1 MIKRTIIL
9 FLLALLPAIHPAL
22 AKIAGTIQGRV
33 FSADDNEPLAGAN
46 VFIVN
51 TFIGGSADAQGH
63 FIITAPPGSYTLKA
77 SFIGF
82 KSAEQSITVITDRT
96 IEADFRLTATP
107 LQSEQIIVT
116 GSRQP
121 ETLSSA
127 ASSINILGSA
137 DIKRRNNFRID
148 DALLSVPGVT
158 MVGENINIRG
168 GSGYNRLGGSRSLV
182 LLDGV
187 PILTSDLGGA
197 NWNILPATEIEHIEV
212 LKGAASSLYGSG
224 ALSGVINVFTKLP
237 GSKPGLAVKQTS
249 GIYDEPSVPEWKW
262 TDDRLYYNRT
272 DVSITDSWGP
282 VGLRLAV
289 TNHRST
295 GDRENGFFD
304 RWYFTGK
311 TTVQL
316 PAQST
321 LTLFSTYSRD
331 DRELF
336 LQWMEQDHALQVP
349 PTEKGNRYIVDG
361 YVGYAVYNKLF
372 SPVLSTKLRLSYNQ
386 QLVGIP
392 FNIQNAFTP
401 AVGLSGELQV
411 NWKPADT
418 HSLAL
423 GIDYKHDQV
432 ESKYYGT
439 REANGISP
447 YIQEIW
453 QVSNLI
459 QVNAG
464 LRWDTYTLVG
474 DSIEHQLNPKIGAS
488 YQPWFGTILH
498 FSVGRGFRAATV
510 VERFIDVGSKDFK
523 ALPNPDLEPERSVL
537 FDVGLRQDIGENA
550 YAELTL
556 FSSTYKNL
564 IEPTLQPDLTAL
576 FLNYEKARIQGIE
589 TEFRCNLLNDHVRLQ
604 GSATWMDPVEVA
616 TGEPLLYRP
625 RFMAFFSPSL
635 QYGRFALE
643 TDFRYMSK
651 LRKVAV
657 YPLDEQ
663 VPTKVWDVR
672 LNYKRDPYTV
682 QFYIKNALNYNYTV
696 SERVLGEIRNFGI
709 SLGADF

>member
-1 MIKRTIIL
+1 MIKRIVKISILIL
-9 FLLALLPAIHPAL
+9 FLGINLAL
-22 AKIAGTIQGRV
+22 AKISGIIEGQV
-33 FSADDNEPLAGAN
+33 LSAENNEPLAGAN

-63 FIITAPPGSYTLKA
+63 FVISAPPGSYTLKA
-77 SFIGF
+77 NFIGY
-82 KSAEQSITVITDRT
+82 KSAEQSVTVLADRT
-96 IEADFRLTATP
+96 IQLVFRLKSTP

-148 DALLSVPGVT
+148 DALQSVPGVAI
-158 MVGENINIRG
+158 VGENVNIRG
-168 GSGYNRLGGSRSLV
+168 GSGYNRLGGSRALV

-237 GSKPGLAVKQTS
+237 DSKPGLSVKQTS
-249 GIYDEPSVPEWKW
+249 GIYDSPSVPEWKW
-262 TDDRLYYNRT
+262 TDKQLYYNRT
-272 DVSITDSWGP
+272 DVSVTNSWGP

-295 GDRENGFFD
+295 GDRQNGFFD

-336 LQWMEQDHALQVP
+336 LQWMEQDHALLVP
-349 PTEKGNRYIVDG
+349 PTEKGNSYIMDG

-418 HSLAL
+418 HSLSM
-423 GIDYKHDQV
+423 GVDYKHDQV

-453 QVSNLI
+453 QVSNLV

-488 YQPWFGTILH
+488 YQPWFGTIFH

-537 FDVGLRQDIGENA
+537 FDAGVRQNIGDNA
-550 YAELTL
+550 YAELSL

-564 IEPTLQPDLTAL
+564 IEPTLRSDLTAL

-625 RFMAFFSPSL
+625 RFMAYFAPSL
-635 QYGRFALE
+635 RYGNFALE
-643 TDFRYMSK
+643 TDYRYMSK
-651 LRKVAV
+651 LSKVAV
-657 YPLDEQ
+657 YPLDER
-663 VPTKVWDVR
+663 VPTKVWDLR
-672 LNYKRDPYTV
+672 LNYTKDSYSV
-682 QFYIKNALNYNYTV
+682 QLFIKNALNYNYTV
-696 SERVLGEIRNFGI
+696 SERVLGEIRNFGV